1 MLKHSHMKKFLK
13 ITAFS
18 ILGFFILLLVIPI
31 FFKGPIINAVNKEIN
46 KNIDATVKFD
56 DVRISLIRNFPNLR
70 LRLSD
75 VSVTG
80 KEEFQDIQLARVE
93 SFALVFDLSSLWKKD
108 QPYVIRSLDL
118 HGLDLNLITLSN
130 GSANYLILKD
140 QNGEVIEDDITEQG
154 DDEMAFQLNS
164 YRISN
169 GHIIWDDRGTNTYV
183 KLGDFDHRGNGNFTA
198 EQFQWSS
205 RTDIDET
212 SISYGGVSYLYR
224 VPLKWDLR
232 LDVDNAEGVVSIL
245 ENSLLL
251 NRLQLDLD
259 GQVAF
264 AEEDRVFMD
273 LNLKAPGNDFIELFS
288 VLPLAAL
295 TDLDDL
301 EVRGDFNLEAAVKGE
316 YIESL
321 SHYPSFFV
329 DFEVQDGFVQYPDMD
344 MPIESI
350 DILMKVN
357 SPTSDLDQMTVEVP
371 SFNML
376 LAKNPL
382 TGELYLSQLMSDP
395 NVRSNFNGIIDLGE
409 ISRVFPME
417 GVDHLGGVINMDL
430 NTSFLWSQIES
441 ESYDAI
447 TLNGSLNVNNVEA
460 RISEMPDI
468 KLPFGGITLEERRT
482 LVQST
487 RVEIG
492 RNNIEM
498 DGQLDNILKLWGT
511 SSPLTGQLNVSSN
524 YLDIDDMMEK
534 FLGDEEEEEAIAD
547 VREEIPSFFNVDI
560 DLNLQADKVIFR
572 PYYIS
577 EIEGNANIKPHLLML
592 DNVSLII
599 NESDLRGSVA
609 LENWYEF
616 AMAGERLTADANLR
630 GGTVYIDKLMDYTE
644 AEMSGETSPSSAEE
658 DVVEATVPDFLYN
671 IHLSGQVEN
680 IVFSPY
686 ELKNTSV
693 RTYITERDIHLEA
706 FSSEI
711 YGDRINASGFI
722 GNYMAYTFLD
732 ETLVGEL
739 SIEAPSLNVNRWMEA
754 MVAEDQQIE
763 VEEVQL
769 DDMEPIRIPDNLDF
783 AIQGKVGS
791 MEYFNMPFREVSGL
805 IEIID
810 GALQIKDFSGNLFR
824 GKMIVNGLYDTAE
837 EIPFMN
843 MKLDLETLDIPASF
857 QHIST
862 LAAIGPL
869 FEYMS
874 GQFSSSLIL
883 DTRLDQGMM
892 PIWNSFNAEGF
903 VKTLNARINDLPALA
918 QAADRLQ
925 LNFLRRLNLDDT
937 ENWFQVEGGRFEL
950 KPINH
955 TISETDMVFSG
966 FHQIGGEMEYHI
978 NASVPKDLIG
988 QGTIGGGIVSGLD
1001 FIQSK
1006 ASERGF
1012 DLGGGSHVDVGIR
1025 ISGSLRNPTIGI
1037 DLLGVSTE
1045 ESLRDRA
1052 ESEVRDRIE
1061 EEKKALEDRAREE
1074 LDERRTEIE
1083 DKVESGIDTLRER
1096 AREKEQELLD
1106 KARKEAESKLKD
1118 VLKDTTDT
1126 TIEEMKERARRF
1138 NPFRK
1143 QNDDG

>member
-1 MLKHSHMKKFLK
+1 MKKFLK

-18 ILGFFILLLVIPI
+18 ILGFFLVLLLIPI
-31 FFKGPIINAVNKEIN
+31 FFKGAIVEAVKKEIN
-46 KNIDATVKFD
+46 NQIDATVEFK
-56 DVRISLIRNFPNLR
+56 DVSVSLIRNFPHLNLR
-70 LRLSD
+70 LNEL
-75 VSVTG
+75 SVTG
-80 KEEFQDIQLARVE
+80 KGEFEDIKLADVE
-93 SFALVFDLSSLWKKD
+93 TFGFVFNLSSLWKKD
-108 QPYVIRSLDL
+108 QPYEIRSLIVD
-118 HGLDLNLITLSN
+118 GLDLNLITLSD
-130 GSANYLILKD
+130 GSANYMIMKD
-140 QNGEVIEDDITEQG
+140 APELEDTEEVLDEGESELT
-154 DDEMAFQLNS
+154 LLLHS
-164 YRISN
+164 YRILNSN
-169 GHIIWDDRGTNTYV
+169 IIWDDRSTNTYV
-183 KLGDFDHRGNGNFTA
+183 KVNNLDHRGSGNFTA
-198 EQFQWSS
+198 EKYQWES
-205 RTDIDET
+205 RTNIKET
-212 SISYGGVSYLYR
+212 AFSYGGINYLSR
-224 VPLKWDLR
+224 VPIDWTLE
-232 LDVDNAEGVVSIL
+232 LDVDNSERVISII

-251 NRLQLDLD
+251 SKLSLDLD
-259 GQVAF
+259 GMVAYPE
-264 AEEDRVFMD
+264 AEPLFFD
-273 LNLKAPGNDFIELFS
+273 LRINAPGNDFYELFS
-288 VLPLAAL
+288 VLPLATL
-295 TDLDDL
+295 SDLDDL
-301 EVRGDFNLEAAVKGE
+301 TVRGNFNFDASVKGSYE
-316 YIESL
+316 EEGPI
-321 SHYPSFFV
+321 YPAFYVNFDV
-329 DFEVQDGFVQYPDMD
+329 EDGFVQYPEMD
-344 MPIESI
+344 LPLESI
-350 DILMKVN
+350 GIDLKVN
-357 SPTSDLDQMTVEVP
+357 SPDSDLDNMTLELTR
-371 SFNML
+371 FNL
-376 LAKNPL
+376 LIAQNPVAGNL
-382 TGELYLSQLMSDP
+382 FLSNPISDP
-395 NVRSNFNGIIDLGE
+395 NIISSFNGKLDLAE
-409 ISRVFPME
+409 LSKVFPME
-417 GVDHLGGVINMDL
+417 GMESLRGMIDL
-430 NTSFLWSQIES
+430 DFNTAFVWSQIEA
-441 ESYDAI
+441 ENYDEI
-447 TLNGSLNVNNVEA
+447 TLNGTLSIENIAA
-460 RISEMPDI
+460 RMQDMPDI
-468 KLPFGGITLEERRT
+468 NVPFGGLKLAERST
-482 LVQST
+482 EFHST
-487 RVEIG
+487 RIEIG
-492 RNNIEM
+492 KNNFEFEGTM
-498 DGQLDNILKLWGT
+498 DNVLKLWGST
-511 SSPLTGQLNVSSN
+511 SPMAGQIKLKSGH
-524 YLDIDDMMEK
+524 LDIDDLMDK
-534 FLGDEEEEEAIAD
+534 FLGETDDEQEVVAD
-547 VREEIPSFFNVDI
+547 ATREIPAFYNVNLDI
-560 DLNLQADKVIFR
+560 EVEADKVIFR

-577 EIEGNANIKPHLLML
+577 EIRSNLNVKPHLLDL
-592 DNVSLII
+592 KEVSLVI
-599 NESDLRGSVA
+599 NESDIRGKA
-609 LENWYEF
+609 TLQNWYEF
-616 AMAGERLTADANLR
+616 AMAGERLTIDAELS
-630 GGTVYIDKLMDYTE
+630 GGTIYVEKLIEYTE
-644 AEMSGETSPSSAEE
+644 PEIAGVDSPTREE
-658 DVVEATVPDFLYN
+658 EPIQATVPDYRYN
-671 IHLSGQVEN
+671 IHLTGRADKV
-680 IVFSPY
+680 IYSPY
-686 ELKNTSV
+686 ELKNTRV
-693 RTYITERDIHLEA
+693 RSYITERDVHLEA

-711 YGDRINASGFI
+711 FGDRISVSGFI
-722 GNYMAYTFLD
+722 GNYMAYAFLD
-732 ETLVGEL
+732 ETLLGEL
-739 SIEAPSLNVNRWMEA
+739 SIDAPSLNINRWMEA

-769 DDMEPIRIPDNLDF
+769 DDMEPIRIPGNLDF

-937 ENWFQVEGGRFEL
+937 ENWFQIEGGRFEL

-988 QGTIGGGIVSGLD
+988 KGTVGSGVVSGLN